1 MRRVALALFTVS
13 LLLGLR
19 SSASETDQSTFEKT
33 VKPFLQAYCVDCHSS
48 ETAEGDLNLASYTEL
63 DLVVADFRRWNV
75 VLQRLQA
82 DDMPPEEAESRPSDE
97 QRESIIRWLQ
107 SVRASE
113 AKRTSGDPGPVL
125 AHRLSNTQYD
135 NTIGELTRVDL
146 RPTAEF
152 PIDPANEAGFDNS
165 GESLTMSPALVKKYL
180 DAARK
185 VSSHL
190 VLTPTGLDFSPHP
203 VMTDTD
209 RDKYCVN
216 RIIDFYSRQRTDYAD
231 YFYAVWL
238 FKHRTDLDRAA
249 ATLDD
254 FANDVH
260 LSPRYLAIVLQTL
273 DEPTSDIGPIA
284 AIQTLWQ
291 ELPSGVSED
300 ERDTARRHCEHIDD
314 LLVALRESL
323 VPDVKNLTAPQVHN
337 GSQPLVLWKNQQF
350 AANRMRYA
358 SDALPIDKIDLS
370 SAIPDSLSDHES
382 LVAKLSVPEQPE
394 AEKAYVSSLQRF
406 CEVFPDAFFI
416 SERARVYLD
425 KESEKKLAGRYLSA
439 GFHSQ
444 MGYFRDDQ
452 PLCEL
457 MLDESQN
464 AELDRLWFELDFVT
478 SAPMRQ
484 YAGFIWFDRTDSA
497 FMRDPEFDRFR
508 AEDKDCTSETKVRE
522 LSDAYT
528 AKAKRAGASDKALSA
543 IGDYFESMSATFRRL
558 EALHIDSQPVHLQA
572 LLQFAERAYRR
583 PLADHDREQL
593 VAFYHELRKVDGLSH
608 EDAIRDCVVS
618 VLMSPYFC
626 YRVDLASRNE
636 TRSSAKIEPLDDFSL
651 ASRLSYFLWSTM
663 PDQELWDLAAA
674 GKLHDPDVLVQQ
686 TRRMLQDDRVRGLAI
701 DFMGNWLDFRRF
713 EQHNGVERERFP
725 QFTNE
730 LRQAMFDEPIRFFID
745 IAQRDAP
752 VLDFLDAE
760 YTFVNSVLAKHYGV
774 PDAAVERESWVRLDD
789 AAAVERG
796 GLLPMAVFLTNN
808 SPGLRTSPVK
818 RGNWLVKRM
827 LGEHIPAPPPSV
839 PELPSDE
846 AKLGDLTLR
855 ETLQRHREE
864 KTCAA
869 CHDRIDAFG
878 LVFEGYGPVGELRQ
892 VDLGGRDIDSEAEF
906 PNGTSGQGLVG
917 LKHYLKTSRQNDFV
931 DNLSRQLLAYA
942 LTRSIQLSDDDV
954 LAKMKLNLTNEN
966 FRFGS
971 IVETIV
977 TSPQFLN
984 RRVE

>member
-1 MRRVALALFTVS
+1 MRRVAPALFIVS

-19 SSASETDQSTFEKT
+19 CSASETDQSTFHET
-33 VKPFLQAYCVDCHSS
+33 VKPFLQAYCVDCHSGD
-48 ETAEGDLNLASYTEL
+48 TTEGDLNLASYSNL
-63 DLVVADFRRWNV
+63 DSVIADFRHWNV

-82 DDMPPEEAESRPSDE
+82 DDMPPEDAQSRPSDE

-135 NTIGELTRVDL
+135 NTIGDLTGVDL

-216 RIIDFYSRQRTDYAD
+216 RIIDFYKRQRTDHAD
-231 YFYAVWL
+231 YIYAAWL
-238 FKHRTDLDRAA
+238 YKHRTDLDRAA
-249 ATLDD
+249 DTLDD

-260 LSPRYLAIVLQTL
+260 LSPRYLATVSQTL
-273 DEPTSDIGPIA
+273 DEPTSDIGPVA

-291 ELPSGVSED
+291 ELPRGVSAD
-300 ERDTARRHCEHIDD
+300 ERDTARRHCELIDE
-314 LLVALRESL
+314 LLVALRERL

-350 AANRMRYA
+350 VANRMRYA
-358 SDALPIDKIDLS
+358 SDALPIDQLDLS
-370 SAIPDSLSDHES
+370 SAIPDSLSDQKV
-382 LVAKLSVPEQPE
+382 LVEKLSVPEQPE
-394 AEKAYVSSLQRF
+394 LAPEFASSLKRF

-452 PLCEL
+452 PLYEL
-457 MLDESQN
+457 MLDESQK
-464 AELDRLWFELDFVT
+464 AELDRLWLELDFVT

-522 LSDAYT
+522 LSDAYL

-543 IGDYFESMSATFRRL
+543 IRDYFESMSATFRRL
-558 EALHIDSQPVHLQA
+558 EALHVESEPVHLQA

-593 VAFYHELRKVDGLSH
+593 VAFYHELRSVDGLSH
-608 EDAIRDCVVS
+608 EDAIRDCVIS

-626 YRVDLASRNE
+626 YRVDLPSRNE

-651 ASRLSYFLWSTM
+651 ANRLSYFLWSTM

-713 EQHNGVERERFP
+713 EQHNGVERDRFP

-730 LRQAMFDEPIRFFID
+730 LRQAMFDEPLRLFID
-745 IAQRDAP
+745 IAQRDAS

-760 YTFVNSVLAKHYGV
+760 YTFVNPVLAKHYGV
-774 PDAAVERESWVRLDD
+774 PQAAVEPESWVRLDD
-789 AAAVERG
+789 AARVERG

-818 RGNWLVKRM
+818 RGNWLVKRI

-864 KTCAA
+864 ETCAA

-878 LVFEGYGPVGELRQ
+878 LVFEGYGPVGERRQ

-906 PNGTSGQGLVG
+906 PDGTSGQGLVG
-917 LKHYLKTSRQNDFV
+917 LKHYLKTSRQSDFV
-931 DNLSRQLLAYA
+931 DNLSRQLLSYG
-942 LTRSIQLSDDDV
+942 LTRSVQLSDDDV
-954 LAKMKLNLTNEN
+954 LAKIRLNLPNED
-966 FRFGS
+966 FRFGG